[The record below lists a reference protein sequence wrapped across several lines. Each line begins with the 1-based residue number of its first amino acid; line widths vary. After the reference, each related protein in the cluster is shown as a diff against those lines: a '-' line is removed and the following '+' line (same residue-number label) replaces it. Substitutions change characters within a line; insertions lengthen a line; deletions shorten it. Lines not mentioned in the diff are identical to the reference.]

1 MLGKLPRCVAKV
13 RHESYL
19 GTLAK
24 APLKGGLLP
33 RKDGSPTL
41 PWQVAKQNCQGAS
54 GTCIHHWLVDPP
66 EAVCRCDG
74 TEHLHSYCKRC
85 KARRTFP
92 AFLET
97 GPIAKAAMYAKR
109 GARATWKGR
118 RPKVSRRSESAEPV
132 NSELAPAL

>member
-54 GTCIHHWLVDPP
+54 GTCIHLWLVDPP
-66 EAVCRCDG
+66 ETVCRCDG
-74 TEHLHSYCKRC
+74 EAHYHAGCRLCLAT
-85 KARRTFP
+85 RTFP
-92 AFLET
+92 AFLEP
-97 GPIAKAAMYAKR
+97 GPIANAVAYGKR
-109 GARATWKGR
+109 GARAKWKGR
-118 RPKVSRRSESAEPV
+118 K
-132 NSELAPAL
+132 LA